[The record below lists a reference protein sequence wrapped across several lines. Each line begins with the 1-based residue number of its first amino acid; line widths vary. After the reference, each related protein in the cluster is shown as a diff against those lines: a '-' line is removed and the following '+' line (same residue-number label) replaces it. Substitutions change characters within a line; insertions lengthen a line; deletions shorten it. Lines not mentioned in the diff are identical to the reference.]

1 MIIFFQYPNFPYG
14 PDSALTHILQWHPF
28 ILSKTTIVPI
38 KTIAA
43 SHKFKDNGLPGNL
56 IYEDGDFVAQW
67 SDCNNPT
74 ECENILNIYYNK
86 LKNPK
91 IIIKGKEKIYIYI
104 YLYI

>member
-1 MIIFFQYPNFPYG
+1 MIIFFSNIRIFPYG

-67 SDCNNPT
+67 SDCNNQ
-74 ECENILNIYYNK
+74 LNV
-86 LKNPK
+86 K
-91 IIIKGKEKIYIYI
+91 IF
-104 YLYI
+104 